1 MLIHLPL
8 WPLFGFNAVLGVFQN
23 IMGKVF
29 NEIKKLAAPYSMVI
43 CGGETVK
50 IPYRELVAG
59 DIVLIRGGG

>member
-1 MLIHLPL
+1 M
-8 WPLFGFNAVLGVFQN
+8 LGVFQN